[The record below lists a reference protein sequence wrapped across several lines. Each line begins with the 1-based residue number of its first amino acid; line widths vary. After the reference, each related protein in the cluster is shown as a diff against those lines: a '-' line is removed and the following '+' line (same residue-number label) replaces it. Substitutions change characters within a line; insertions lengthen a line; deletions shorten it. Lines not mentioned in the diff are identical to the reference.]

1 MFLHFI
7 ENRIIDWFTN
17 CDLSIHSLFS
27 LYDYVLISSYAASF
41 SNSVIQLQDCIHS
54 LNILLNDLEQCKLEL
69 RRCDY
74 SHDAFK
80 AIISKIIEVTNKF
93 SYTKCS
99 NLTPF
104 LYDLEV
110 EIGDILK
117 TRMNNALNTWVTAFD
132 RRQRESTCN
141 VMEEKEL
148 IENERE
154 SVEEVVVY
162 DEVMRIQCNHQVWN
176 VSV

>member
-1 MFLHFI
+1 MENGLLALFIILVMHSFLYPFHACV
-7 ENRIIDWFTN
+7 FTT
-17 CDLSIHSLFS
+17 SF
-27 LYDYVLISSYAASF
+27 AASF
-41 SNSVIQLQDCIHS
+41 SDSVIQLQDCIHS
-54 LNILLNDLEQCKLEL
+54 LRILLNDLEQCKLEL

-74 SHDAFK
+74 SHDAFN
-80 AIISKIIEVTNKF
+80 AILSKITEITGKF

-117 TRMNNALNTWVTAFD
+117 TRMNNALKTWVTAFD

-141 VMEEKEL
+141 AMEEKEL

-154 SVEEVVVY
+154 CVEEVVVY
-162 DEVMRIQCNHQVWN
+162 DEVMEIECNHQV
-176 VSV
+176 